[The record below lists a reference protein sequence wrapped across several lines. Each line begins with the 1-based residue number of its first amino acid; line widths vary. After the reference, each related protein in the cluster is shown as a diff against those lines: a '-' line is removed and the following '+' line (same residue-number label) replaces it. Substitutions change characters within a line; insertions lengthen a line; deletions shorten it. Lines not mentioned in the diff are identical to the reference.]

1 MEILFV
7 CGPGGVDV
15 LIDGRH
21 LECLMKVNEGIQSSC
36 LFASVLIVLFF
47 RDARV
52 WGPLRREIAAFGLVL
67 PCAVVLLYAWSS
79 GGISSFPAY
88 VRNALEIAA
97 GYSTFSR
104 KYLKDS
110 RRVFAYTRCVRRTDA
125 ELCSA
130 GV

>member
-1 MEILFV
+1 MTITLRETFLF
-7 CGPGGVDV
+7 
-15 LIDGRH
+15 RH
-21 LECLMKVNEGIQSSC
+21 PPFWVPSLLW
-36 LFASVLIVLFF
+36 
-47 RDARV
+47 ARV
-52 WGPLRREIAAFGLVL
+52 VL
-67 PCAVVLLYAWSS
+67 MPVLSLQR
-79 GGISSFPAY
+79 